1 MDQLLEHCTDTAAWL
16 SPYTAALGAHCRTPF
31 WHHPAFLQCC
41 PCDVAAAAMPLNL
54 TSIFVGHCIAAACM
68 IHDRVG
74 WAMAGRG
81 SPAELWR
88 RPARPRL
95 PGTPVPDAAGQA
107 AADRSSLGMDGA
119 AAALLPGGV
128 LAHAHGAEVM
138 PDEEVS
144 RCKTLLASRV

>member
-1 MDQLLEHCTDTAAWL
+1 MDRLLEHCIDTAAWL
-16 SPYTAALGAHCRTPF
+16 SPYTAALGAHCCTPF
-31 WHHPAFLQCC
+31 WHYPASLQRF
-41 PCDVAAAAMPLNL
+41 PCDVATAASHLNL
-54 TSIFVGHCIAAACM
+54 TSIFVGHCIAIACM
-68 IHDRVG
+68 IHYSVG

-88 RPARPRL
+88 RPAQPHS
-95 PGTPVPDAAGQA
+95 PGTPVPDAPAQA
-107 AADRSSLGMDGA
+107 AADCSSLSMDGA

-144 RCKTLLASRV
+144 RCKILLTSPV